1 MIKGIYQLAGC
12 SQSFPADAVLF
23 NDGKI
28 EIVKSENSQQFR
40 LDSKKN
46 YQFSDVI
53 PGLAVDI
60 LFNDGAIFTPSDSSF
75 RWKGIEKKKT
85 VTAWLESHWLFVISA
100 SLFVPF
106 FLWAMTTRVLPAA
119 ADASVEL
126 LPDIVAQELSQQTL
140 IVLDKITF
148 DPSELSEQQK
158 NQLTGQWNEVL
169 EQLKLPK
176 EKYRLFF
183 RSSEMGA
190 NAMALPDGSVIVID
204 DIVTLMESNPNALT
218 AVLLHEIGHVE
229 YQHGMKQLARST
241 ATTLLFTMMFGDIE
255 GAGELILGAG
265 TGLLQNAFSR
275 DMETQAD
282 TFAHEK
288 LKQIGRS
295 STDFADA
302 IALLESAHDDQLA
315 EVISDLTEEN
325 SSDQSSSED
334 RDDKGAISST
344 ASKINHWL
352 EYLSSHPDSQKRIEA
367 AKSAQ

>member
-1 MIKGIYQLAGC
+1 MIKGIYQLSGC
-12 SQSFPADAVLF
+12 SQSFPADASLF
-23 NDGKI
+23 NDGRI
-28 EIVKSENSQQFR
+28 EIIKSDTAQAIR
-40 LDSKKN
+40 LDAKDH
-46 YQFSDVI
+46 YQFGDVI

-60 LFNDGAIFTPSDSSF
+60 FFDDGAIFTPSDSSF

-85 VTAWLESHWLFVISA
+85 ITAWLESHWIFVICA

-106 FLWAMTTRVLPAA
+106 FLWTMTTRVLPAA

-126 LPDIVAQELSQQTL
+126 LPDVVAQELSQQTL

-148 DPSELSEQQK
+148 DPTELSEQQQ
-158 NQLTGQWNEVL
+158 NQLTKQWDEVL
-169 EQLKLPK
+169 TQLKLSK

-204 DIVTLMESNPNALT
+204 DIVTLMESNPHALT

-229 YQHGMKQLARST
+229 YQHGMKQLARTT

-282 TFAHEK
+282 IFAHEK

-295 STDFADA
+295 ANDFADA
-302 IALLESAHDDQLA
+302 IVLLESAHDDQLA
-315 EVISDLTEEN
+315 EVISDLGGESANDASENKSNETAINNTEN
-325 SSDQSSSED
+325 
-334 RDDKGAISST
+334 
-344 ASKINHWL
+344 KINHWL
-352 EYLSSHPDSQKRIEA
+352 EYLSSHPDSKKRIEA
-367 AKSAQ
+367 AKSAK